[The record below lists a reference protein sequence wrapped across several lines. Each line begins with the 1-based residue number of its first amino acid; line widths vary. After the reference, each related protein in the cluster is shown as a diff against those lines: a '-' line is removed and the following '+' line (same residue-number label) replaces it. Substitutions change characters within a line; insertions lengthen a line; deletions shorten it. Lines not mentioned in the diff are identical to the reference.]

1 MRPRIYCLLLHFSVF
16 DWSVNNA
23 VEPNK
28 KTQNTKS
35 LLGKHMLNIP
45 IEYYSLVGRQ
55 FLQILGHALQVFYFL
70 FWVNYGSCTGQAF
83 TTYSIMT
90 NYLYPV

>member
-1 MRPRIYCLLLHFSVF
+1 
-16 DWSVNNA
+16 
-23 VEPNK
+23 
-28 KTQNTKS
+28 
-35 LLGKHMLNIP
+35 MLNIP

>member
-1 MRPRIYCLLLHFSVF
+1 MRPRIYCLLLHFLVF

-35 LLGKHMLNIP
+35 LLGKRMLDIP
-45 IEYYSLVGRQ
+45 IEYYSLVGGQ
-55 FLQILGHALQVFYFL
+55 FL
-70 FWVNYGSCTGQAF
+70 
-83 TTYSIMT
+83 
-90 NYLYPV
+90 